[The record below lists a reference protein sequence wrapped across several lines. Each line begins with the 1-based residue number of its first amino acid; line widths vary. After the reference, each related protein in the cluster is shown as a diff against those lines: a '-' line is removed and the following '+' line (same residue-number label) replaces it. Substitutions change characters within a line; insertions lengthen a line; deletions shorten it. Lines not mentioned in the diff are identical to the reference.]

1 VRPSRIG
8 FLSVQ
13 DRLPTLSFGGVLDRL
28 TFCFI
33 VRKENLV
40 SCPRNS
46 RYSYSRGRTVVHRLI
61 RRRYASYL

>member
-13 DRLPTLSFGGVLDRL
+13 DRLPTLSLGSVLDRL

-40 SCPRNS
+40 SCP
-46 RYSYSRGRTVVHRLI
+46 
-61 RRRYASYL
+61 

>member
-13 DRLPTLSFGGVLDRL
+13 DRLPTLSLGGVLDRL

-40 SCPRNS
+40 SCP
-46 RYSYSRGRTVVHRLI
+46 
-61 RRRYASYL
+61 